1 MEACLRNVSN
11 LYTPESNFRARRS
24 AYNPSARTETVT
36 AIKDGLRYLGGP
48 QEDGD
53 ERAKLEQLIAE
64 TQQVMQKHHR
74 IGSINA
80 AFIKTY
86 VTVHILTPDQIV
98 THFIGQNNTPARHIQ
113 GMSYTRDT
121 QTIIILA
128 AP

>member
-1 MEACLRNVSN
+1 MEACLRNISN

-53 ERAKLEQLIAE
+53 QRAKLEQLIAE
-64 TQQVMQKHHR
+64 TQQVMQKHHS
-74 IGSINA
+74 IESINA

-86 VTVHILTPDQIV
+86 ITVHSLTPDQ
-98 THFIGQNNTPARHIQ
+98 H
-113 GMSYTRDT
+113 SDT
-121 QTIIILA
+121 LHCQQ
-128 AP
+128 